1 MTDLQVAL
9 DGKKFKL
16 YRWDTATAAYGFVCL
31 AATKA
36 LNRTK
41 TFDEYMVVDCDAPDD
56 APWQGS
62 MVTGRSWSMPISG
75 IVDAARFRTLETDW
89 ESDAAVQYQMRTDLA
104 AVDGGQTYTGNVHI
118 ENLEMT
124 SQDKGVVRF
133 TATLRGDGPLTRAAA
148 AA

>member
-9 DGKKFKL
+9 DGKKLKL
-16 YRWDTATAAYGFVCL
+16 YRWDVATAAYGFVCL
-31 AATKA
+31 AATKGLTRA
-36 LNRTK
+36 K

-62 MVTGRSWSMPISG
+62 MVTGRSWSIPISG
-75 IVDAARFRTLETDW
+75 IVDAVRFKVLETDW
-89 ESDAAVQYQMRTDLA
+89 ESESAVQYQLRSDVA
-104 AVDGGQTYTGNVHI
+104 AIDGGQTYTGDVHV
-118 ENLEMT
+118 ENLEIT

-133 TATLRGDGPLTRAAA
+133 TATLRGHGPLARAAA